1 MKGERLQMKRLTS
14 WLLVFAFMLS
24 MIPTAFAAGGS
35 ERESAAPTKI
45 DGTTVWS
52 YLDDNSDPAGDPT
65 ADGYDLTSWSAA
77 GFDDSEWTSAAGPF
91 GTKNGSLHT
100 GAATKLNG
108 CPDNENNYPTF
119 YFRTKVSIE
128 DASAVTKITGSIS
141 SDDAVILYINGVKA
155 KGFNEAGCASNSSF
169 CTNVSNGNPAS
180 ENFEI
185 TASSVLSALNDGENT
200 VAVELHNHAGNSSD
214 IFFGM
219 SDMTFSTNPL
229 ETTAH

>member
-1 MKGERLQMKRLTS
+1 MKRLTS

-65 ADGYDLTSWSAA
+65 ADGYDRTSWTAA

-155 KGFNEAGCASNSSF
+155 KGFN
-169 CTNVSNGNPAS
+169 
-180 ENFEI
+180 
-185 TASSVLSALNDGENT
+185 
-200 VAVELHNHAGNSSD
+200 
-214 IFFGM
+214 
-219 SDMTFSTNPL
+219 
-229 ETTAH
+229 